1 MRLLLVFAAILA
13 LAAACSIKEEESAID
28 LSLACQL
35 NECVCVQPDRPFYEK
50 PEPQPVLWKENG
62 DAYCPDGLALE
73 LADKL
78 KK

>member
-1 MRLLLVFAAILA
+1 MKRLYLIAAILA
-13 LAAACSIKEEESAID
+13 LTAACNAGEETVVD

-35 NECVCVQPDRPFYEK
+35 EKCVCVHPDRPFYLK
-50 PEPQPVLWKENG
+50 SEPQPVLWKENG

-78 KK
+78 ER

>member
-1 MRLLLVFAAILA
+1 MYFVAAILT
-13 LAAACSIKEEESAID
+13 LTTACSAE
-28 LSLACQL
+28 
-35 NECVCVQPDRPFYEK
+35 PDRPFYEK

>member
-1 MRLLLVFAAILA
+1 MRRLYFVAAILT
-13 LAAACSIKEEESAID
+13 LTTACSAEEKPVVD